1 MPPHW
6 CPGPRIFGAH
16 RASSPSCDRSSRVR
30 STRSR
35 HKGLVAACLLIAW
48 ASSLRADDWPQWRGN
63 GRLAVWNESGLLDR
77 FPEAGLHV
85 TWRVPVHAGY
95 SGPAVAGGRVFVTD
109 ARRTSGSRVIERVLA
124 LDEQTGK
131 LLWSKE
137 WETNYSGLEM
147 TFALGPRATP
157 TVDDDVVYVLG
168 AMGNLL
174 ALDVKDGTIAW
185 QKNFVDDFDATIPS
199 WGATGAPL
207 VDGDR
212 LITLVGGEPDAKVI
226 AFNKRTG
233 TELWR
238 ALSSDWEAGYSQP
251 IIVAA
256 GGARQLVIWHPTAI
270 SSLDPSTGRVFW
282 EVPFQVDL
290 GITVPT
296 LVQSGPHLL
305 ATTFYNGARMLML
318 DEHKPAATVLW
329 RGDSFSPHSI
339 ISTPIVQGDY
349 IYGMSQGQLQCWE
362 VATGKQVWRTR
373 DLIPGRTTPFATAFF
388 VKNGDR
394 YFINTERG
402 DLVIAQLSP
411 QGYHEISRTHLIE
424 PTHPYAREPQGTVHW
439 SHPAYANRHVVVR
452 NDKEI
457 LRASLAKD

>member
-1 MPPHW
+1 MGERMAARWH
-6 CPGPRIFGAH
+6 PGS
-16 RASSPSCDRSSRVR
+16 RAAQV
-30 STRSR
+30 
-35 HKGLVAACLLIAW
+35 VALLLLITP
-48 ASSLRADDWPQWRGN
+48 SLLRADDWPQWRGH
-63 GRLAVWNESGLLDR
+63 GRQAVWNETGLIDR
-77 FPEAGLHV
+77 FPETGLTV
-85 TWRVPVHAGY
+85 TWRVPVHSGY

-109 ARRTSGSRVIERVLA
+109 GHRTSGSKMVERVLA

-131 LLWSKE
+131 ILWSRD
-137 WETNYSGLEM
+137 WEANYSGLEM

-157 TVDDDVVYVLG
+157 TADEDLVYVLG

-174 ALDVKDGTIAW
+174 ALNVKDGTVAW
-185 QKNFVDDFDATIPS
+185 QKNFVDDFAATIPS

-212 LITLVGGEPDAKVI
+212 LIALVGGEPDAKVV

-233 TELWR
+233 AELWR
-238 ALSSDWEAGYSQP
+238 ALSSDWEPGYAQP
-251 IIVAA
+251 IIVEA
-256 GGARQLVIWHPTAI
+256 GGARQLMIWHPTAI
-270 SSLDPSTGRVFW
+270 SSLDPATGRVLW

-290 GITVPT
+290 GMTVPT
-296 LVQSGPHLL
+296 LVYSGSHLL
-305 ATTFYNGARMLML
+305 VTTFYNGARMLKL
-318 DEHKPAATVLW
+318 DEHKPGATLLW

-362 VATGKQVWRTR
+362 LATGKQVWRTR

-388 VKNGDR
+388 VRNGDR

-411 QGYHEISRTHLIE
+411 QGYQEISRTHLIE

-439 SHPAYANRHVVVR
+439 SHPAYANRHVIVR

-457 LRASLAKD
+457 LRASLAKN

>member
-1 MPPHW
+1 MAARW
-6 CPGPRIFGAH
+6 RPGS
-16 RASSPSCDRSSRVR
+16 RAAR
-30 STRSR
+30 
-35 HKGLVAACLLIAW
+35 LVAAVLLLLS
-48 ASSLRADDWPQWRGN
+48 SSLLHAEDWPQWRGH
-63 GRLAVWNESGLLDR
+63 GRLAVLNEAGLIDR
-77 FPEAGLHV
+77 FPATGLTV

-95 SGPAVAGGRVFVTD
+95 SGPAVAAGRVFVTD
-109 ARRTSGSRVIERVLA
+109 GRRTSGSKMVERVLA

-131 LLWSKE
+131 ILWSRE

-157 TVDDDVVYVLG
+157 TVDGDLVYVLG

-174 ALDVKDGTIAW
+174 ALKVTDGTIAW
-185 QKNFVDDFDATIPS
+185 QKNFVDDFAATIPS

-233 TELWR
+233 EELWR
-238 ALSSDWEAGYSQP
+238 ALSSDWEPGYAQP
-251 IIVAA
+251 IIVEA
-256 GGARQLVIWHPTAI
+256 GGARQLMIWHPTAI
-270 SSLDPSTGRVFW
+270 SSLEPATGRVLW

-290 GITVPT
+290 GMTVPT
-296 LVQSGPHLL
+296 LVHSGSHLL
-305 ATTFYNGARMLML
+305 ATTFYNGARMLKL
-318 DEHKPAATVLW
+318 DEHKPGATLLW
-329 RGDSFSPHSI
+329 RGDSFAPHSI

-362 VATGKQVWRTR
+362 LATGKQVWRTR

-388 VKNGDR
+388 VRNGDR

-411 QGYHEISRTHLIE
+411 QGYQEISRTHLIE

-439 SHPAYANRHVVVR
+439 SHPAYANRHVIVR

>member
-1 MPPHW
+1 MPRH
-6 CPGPRIFGAH
+6 CRPG
-16 RASSPSCDRSSRVR
+16 SRLAEVI
-30 STRSR
+30 
-35 HKGLVAACLLIAW
+35 AAFLLIAGT
-48 ASSLRADDWPQWRGN
+48 SSLQAEDWPQWRGH
-63 GRLAVWNESGLLDR
+63 GRLAVWNETGLVER
-77 FPEAGLHV
+77 FPDAGLTV
-85 TWRVPVHAGY
+85 TWRVPVSAGY

-109 ARRTSGSRVIERVLA
+109 SRRTSGSRVLERALA
-124 LDEQTGK
+124 LDEHTGK
-131 LLWSKE
+131 ILWSRE

-157 TVDDDVVYVLG
+157 TVDNDLVYVLG

-174 ALDVKDGTIAW
+174 ALNVSDGSIAW

-199 WGATGAPL
+199 WGATAAPL

-233 TELWR
+233 AELWR
-238 ALSSDWEAGYSQP
+238 ALSSDWEAGYAQP
-251 IIVAA
+251 IIVDA
-256 GGARQLVIWHPTAI
+256 GGTRQLMIWHPTAI
-270 SSLDPSTGRVFW
+270 SSLDPSSGRVFW
-282 EVPFQVDL
+282 EIPFQVDL

-296 LVQSGPHLL
+296 LVQSGPYLL
-305 ATTFYNGARMLML
+305 ATTFYNGARMLKL

-362 VATGKQVWRTR
+362 VATGKQLWRTR

-388 VKNGDR
+388 VRNGDR

-402 DLVIAQLSP
+402 DLVIARLSP
-411 QGYHEISRTHLIE
+411 EGYKEISRTHLIE

-439 SHPAYANRHVVVR
+439 SHPAYANKHVIVR

-457 LRASLAKD
+457 LRASLAQD

>member
-1 MPPHW
+1 MSPCW
-6 CPGPRIFGAH
+6 RPGPRVVEVI
-16 RASSPSCDRSSRVR
+16 
-30 STRSR
+30 
-35 HKGLVAACLLIAW
+35 AACLLIAST
-48 ASSLRADDWPQWRGN
+48 SSLRADDWPQWRGP
-63 GRLAVWNESGLLDR
+63 GRLGVWNETGLVDR
-77 FPEAGLHV
+77 FPETGLNV

-95 SGPAVAGGRVFVTD
+95 SGPAVAGGRVFITD
-109 ARRTSGSRVIERVLA
+109 AQRTSGSRVVERALA
-124 LDEQTGK
+124 LDEQSGK
-131 LLWSKE
+131 LVWSKE
-137 WETNYSGLEM
+137 WEVNYSGLEM

-157 TVDDDVVYVLG
+157 TVDQDLVYVLG

-174 ALDVKDGTIAW
+174 ALNVKDGSTAW
-185 QKNFVDDFDATIPS
+185 EKNFVDDFAATIPS
-199 WGATGAPL
+199 WGATAAPL

-212 LITLVGGEPDAKVI
+212 LITLVGGEPDAKVM

-233 TELWR
+233 AELWR
-238 ALSSDWEAGYSQP
+238 ALSSDWEPGYSQP
-251 IIVAA
+251 IIVDA
-256 GGARQLVIWHPTAI
+256 GGARQLMIWHPTAI
-270 SSLDPSTGRVFW
+270 SSLDPATGRVFW

-305 ATTFYNGARMLML
+305 VTTFYNGARMLEL
-318 DEHKPAATVLW
+318 DEYKPGATVLW

-362 VATGKQVWRTR
+362 LTTGKQVWRTR

-402 DLVIAQLSP
+402 DLVIATLSP
-411 QGYHEISRTHLIE
+411 EGYHEISRTHLIE

-439 SHPAYANRHVVVR
+439 SHPAYANRHVIVR

-457 LRASLAKD
+457 LRASLARD

>member
-1 MPPHW
+1 MGERMAARW
-6 CPGPRIFGAH
+6 RPGS
-16 RASSPSCDRSSRVR
+16 RAARLVAVLLLISSPSL
-30 STRSR
+30 
-35 HKGLVAACLLIAW
+35 H
-48 ASSLRADDWPQWRGN
+48 ADDWPQWRGH
-63 GRLAVWNESGLLDR
+63 GRLAVWNETGLIDR
-77 FPEAGLHV
+77 FPETGLKV
-85 TWRVPVHAGY
+85 TWRVPVHSGY
-95 SGPAVAGGRVFVTD
+95 SGPAVAGSRVFVTD
-109 ARRTSGSRVIERVLA
+109 GRRTSGSKMVERVLA

-131 LLWSKE
+131 ILWSRE
-137 WETNYSGLEM
+137 WETNYSGLEA

-157 TVDDDVVYVLG
+157 TVDGDLVYVLG

-174 ALDVKDGTIAW
+174 ALNVKDGSIAW
-185 QKNFVDDFDATIPS
+185 QKNFVDDFAATIPS

-226 AFNKRTG
+226 AFDKRTG
-233 TELWR
+233 DELWR
-238 ALSSDWEAGYSQP
+238 ALSSDWEPGYSQP
-251 IIVAA
+251 IIVEA
-256 GGARQLVIWHPTAI
+256 GGARQLIIWHPTAI
-270 SSLDPSTGRVFW
+270 SSLEPATGRVLW

-290 GITVPT
+290 GMTVPT
-296 LVQSGPHLL
+296 LVQSGSHLL
-305 ATTFYNGARMLML
+305 VTTFYNGARMLKL
-318 DEHKPAATVLW
+318 DEHKPAATLLW
-329 RGDSFSPHSI
+329 RGDSFAPHSI

-362 VATGKQVWRTR
+362 LATGKQVWRTR

-388 VKNGDR
+388 VRNGDR

-402 DLVIAQLSP
+402 ELVIAQLSP
-411 QGYHEISRTHLIE
+411 QGYQEISRTHLIE

-439 SHPAYANRHVVVR
+439 SHPAYANRHVIVR

>member
-1 MPPHW
+1 MGERMAARW
-6 CPGPRIFGAH
+6 RPG
-16 RASSPSCDRSSRVR
+16 SRPAR
-30 STRSR
+30 
-35 HKGLVAACLLIAW
+35 LIAVLLLLS
-48 ASSLRADDWPQWRGN
+48 SSLLHAEDWPQWRGH
-63 GRLAVWNESGLLDR
+63 GRQAVLNEAGLIDR
-77 FPEAGLHV
+77 FPATGLTV

-95 SGPAVAGGRVFVTD
+95 SGPAVAAGRVFVTD
-109 ARRTSGSRVIERVLA
+109 GRRTSGSKMVERVLA

-131 LLWSKE
+131 ILWSRE

-157 TVDDDVVYVLG
+157 TVDGDLVYVLG

-174 ALDVKDGTIAW
+174 ALKVTDGTIAW
-185 QKNFVDDFDATIPS
+185 QKNFVDDFAATIPS

-233 TELWR
+233 EELWR
-238 ALSSDWEAGYSQP
+238 ALSSDWEPGYAQP
-251 IIVAA
+251 IIVEA
-256 GGARQLVIWHPTAI
+256 GGARQLMIWHPTAI
-270 SSLDPSTGRVFW
+270 SSLEPATGRVLW

-290 GITVPT
+290 GMTVPT
-296 LVQSGPHLL
+296 LVHSGPHLL
-305 ATTFYNGARMLML
+305 ATTFYNGARMLKL
-318 DEHKPAATVLW
+318 DEHKPGATLLW
-329 RGDSFSPHSI
+329 RGDSFAPHSI
-339 ISTPIVQGDY
+339 ISTPIVRGDY

-362 VATGKQVWRTR
+362 LATGKQVWRTR

-388 VKNGDR
+388 VRNGDR

-411 QGYHEISRTHLIE
+411 QGYQEISRTHLIE
-424 PTHPYAREPQGTVHW
+424 PTHPYAREPQGAVHW
-439 SHPAYANRHVVVR
+439 SHPAYANRHVIVR

-457 LRASLAKD
+457 LRASLARD